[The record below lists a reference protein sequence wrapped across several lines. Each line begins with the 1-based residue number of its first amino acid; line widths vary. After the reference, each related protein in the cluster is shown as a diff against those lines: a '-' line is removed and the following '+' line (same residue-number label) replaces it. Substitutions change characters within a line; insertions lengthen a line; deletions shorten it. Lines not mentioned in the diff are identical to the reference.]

1 MVTLTAVPSSYYKL
15 PAFIRHDDPTVA
27 ALLLA
32 AYHRNEI
39 GVDGECTLSP
49 TASAANADEAQV
61 DAAITD
67 IADLLDKAEDYDADP
82 SDAIDKHYGQP
93 FSGPADAFA
102 DVERDKARADA
113 RLAAE
118 LLASLGGAR

>member
-39 GVDGECTLSP
+39 GVDGMHALAYGLCR
-49 TASAANADEAQV
+49 NADEAQV

-67 IADLLDKAEDYDADP
+67 IADLLDKAEDYDGDP
-82 SDAIDKHYGQP
+82 ADAIDKHYGQP

-118 LLASLGGAR
+118 LLASIGGAR